1 MAVELY
7 KHNKFAY
14 EQVKSMFQTQQKC
27 CVVHA
32 TGTGKSFIALALVYD
47 FLMENPDSK
56 VMLLA
61 PLNGIGSQIKEHI
74 ATMDLPDGAFN
85 NLQFNLYQ
93 SLVAKTEQE
102 LEQMDFDLL
111 VLDEFHH
118 IGAPE
123 WTKRL
128 EMIINAN
135 PEAKIFGM
143 SATSVRA
150 FGTKHEEDVAETFF
164 EGNVASR
171 YDLAQAI
178 LDGTLPQPNYHCALA
193 VLEGDCA
200 ELERKINNGG
210 ASPEEK
216 QKYQKML
223 TDIRK
228 KIAEGDTSEEIIRN
242 NIKGDG
248 KYIYF
253 CPKGSDISAL
263 QDNIKSML
271 PPEYLGNIE
280 FYQVHSSEQTDKVN
294 ELNANSFYHNKTID
308 GNDAHGKL
316 RIMFAID
323 MYNEG
328 IHVPDIDGVIMG
340 RATKSDITF
349 YQQLGRALAVRKKD
363 DGSDE
368 RVQPP
373 LVIDLMGNLKEI
385 KKLYNRVE
393 TRKNSSE
400 REKKDHTPSDGFGTR
415 DSFDVNFGLDEEIIN
430 LLDTL
435 EELKANVEFTLSF
448 DERLKELYDYL
459 KTNGSLPKWD
469 DNETKFT
476 DGRIMSNWLTQKRM
490 SINKLAEQG
499 NEMAITISNQFR
511 ANPDELFLLHLEEA
525 VAYCKKH
532 GGFPNYDSSDT
543 FSTGTVIYHWSKFNK
558 DKIQQ
563 FAVEGNELAKKL
575 IVYYAPT
582 LDEAFELHI
591 NEMYDFIQANGS
603 LPKKSLNLKF
613 SDGKLMSAWLN
624 KNKKKIA
631 QAGIDGHGKAKV
643 ITEYQQK
650 SSKTNGKSIRTLER
664 IREIIDFYN
673 RTGKLPSDG
682 DKFESGA
689 EMSLWLKA
697 KPNKDAIQELIE
709 QNNPE
714 ALKLIE
720 IQNMFTSDAIFE
732 RKLLE
737 VYDYLRTHTKIPS
750 TGEVKFSDGTDMY
763 AWVLSNK
770 QKLIELSQKDNA
782 MVLEIIDKQYDSNVF
797 SGNYADLYDA
807 RIKELLNFYKENGRM
822 PNSSDKVRLS
832 DGRLMFSWM
841 KDNMGSVQQ
850 KGQDG
855 DELSKIAYELIYRS
869 TDKGRFEIKCSELLK
884 YLSEGKSF
892 PTREDGKFSDG
903 SSMYHFINNKVK
915 KIYESKDE
923 NPIIE
928 RLAQLLLANNPNYF
942 NKVKA
947 FKQAEETFNAGS
959 EFKKLKNSK
968 GVKKSNGK

>member
-7 KHNKFAY
+7 KHNKVAY
-14 EQVKSMFQTQQKC
+14 EQVQSMFESQQKC

-47 FLMENPDSK
+47 FLLENPDSK

-61 PLNGIGSQIKEHI
+61 PLSGIGNQIKEHI
-74 ATMDLPDGAFN
+74 ATMDLPDGAFD
-85 NLQFNLYQ
+85 NLQFNNYQ
-93 SLVAKTEQE
+93 SLITKTDEE
-102 LEQMDFDLL
+102 LEQIDFDLL

-143 SATSVRA
+143 SATSVRS

-210 ASPEEK
+210 ATPEEK
-216 QKYQKML
+216 QKYLKML
-223 TDIRK
+223 TGIRK
-228 KIAEGDTSEEIIRN
+228 KIAEGETSEEIIRN

-263 QDNIKSML
+263 QDNIESML
-271 PPEYLGNIE
+271 PQEYLGNIE

-294 ELNANSFYHNKTID
+294 ELNANNFYHNKTID

-363 DGSDE
+363 DGSNE
-368 RVQPP
+368 RVEPP

-385 KKLYNRVE
+385 KKLYTRVE
-393 TRKNSSE
+393 TRKTTSE
-400 REKKDHTPSDGFGTR
+400 REKKEHTPSDGSVR
-415 DSFDVNFGLDEEIIN
+415 DSFDVNFGLDEEIID

-435 EELKANVEFTLSF
+435 EEIKAKVEFTLGF
-448 DERLKELYDYL
+448 DERLKELYDCFN
-459 KTNGSLPKWD
+459 TNGSLPKWD
-469 DNETKFT
+469 DNDTKFS
-476 DGRIMSNWLTQKRM
+476 DGRIMSNWLTQKRIA
-490 SINKLAEQG
+490 INHLAEQG
-499 NEMAITISNQFR
+499 NEIAIAISNQFR
-511 ANPDELFLLHLEEA
+511 ANPDELFLLYLEEA
-525 VAYCKKH
+525 VAYCKKN
-532 GGFPNYDSSDT
+532 GGFPNFDSSDA
-543 FSTGTVIYHWSKFNK
+543 FSTGTIIYHWSKTNK

-563 FAVEGNELAKKL
+563 FAVEGNESAKKL

-582 LDEAFELHI
+582 LDEAFELHT

-631 QAGIDGHGKAKV
+631 QAGDDGHEKAKL
-643 ITEYQQK
+643 ISEFQQK
-650 SSKTNGKSIRTLER
+650 SSKTKGKSIRTLER
-664 IREIIDFYN
+664 VKEIIDFYN
-673 RTGKLPSDG
+673 KTGKLPSDG
-682 DKFESGA
+682 DRFESGA
-689 EMSLWLKA
+689 DMSAWLKA
-697 KPNKDAIQELIE
+697 KPNKDAMQELID
-709 QNNPE
+709 QNDPD
-714 ALKLIE
+714 ALRLIE

-732 RKLLE
+732 RRLLE
-737 VYDYLRTHTKIPS
+737 VYEYLKTHLKVPS
-750 TGEVKFSDGTDMY
+750 TGELKFSDGADMY

-770 QKLIELSQKDNA
+770 QKIAEQAQNGNEQALD
-782 MVLEIIDKQYDSNVF
+782 IIDKQYDSNVF
-797 SGNYADLYDA
+797 SGTFADAYNT
-807 RIKELLNFYKENGRM
+807 RVVELLNFYKENGRM
-822 PNSSDKVRLS
+822 PKTSDKVRFS

-841 KDNMGSVQQ
+841 KDNMDSIMQ

-869 TDKGRFEIKCSELLK
+869 TDKGRFELKCSELLK
-884 YLSEGKSF
+884 YCSETKSL

-903 SSMYHFINNKVK
+903 SSMFHFVNNMPKR
-915 KIYESKDE
+915 IYENKDE
-923 NPIIE
+923 NPIVE
-928 RLAQLLLANNPNYF
+928 QLAQLLLASNPNYF

-947 FKQAEETFNAGS
+947 FRQAEESFNADS
-959 EFKKLKNSK
+959 EFKKSKTGK

>member
-7 KHNKFAY
+7 KHNKIAY
-14 EQVKSMFQTQQKC
+14 EQVRSMYELQKKC

-32 TGTGKSFIALALVYD
+32 TGTGKSFIALALIYD
-47 FLMENPDSK
+47 FLLENPDSK

-61 PLNGIGSQIKEHI
+61 PLSGIGKQIKEHI
-74 ATMDLPDGAFN
+74 ATMDLPDGVFD
-85 NLQFNLYQ
+85 NLQFNNYQ
-93 SLVAKTEQE
+93 SLITKTEEE
-102 LEQMDFDLL
+102 LEKIDFDLL

-128 EMIINAN
+128 EIIINAN

-178 LDGTLPQPNYHCALA
+178 LDGTLPQPNYRCALA

-210 ASPEEK
+210 ASHEEK

-228 KIAEGDTSEEIIRN
+228 KIAGGETSKEIIRN

-253 CPKGSDISAL
+253 CPKGSNISAL

-271 PPEYLGNIE
+271 PLEYLDNIE

-294 ELNANSFYHNKTID
+294 ELNTNSFYHNKTID

-368 RVQPP
+368 KVQPP

-393 TRKNSSE
+393 MRKNSSE
-400 REKKDHTPSDGFGTR
+400 REKKEHTSSDGFGVR
-415 DSFDVNFGLDEEIIN
+415 ESFDVNFGLDEEIIN
-430 LLDTL
+430 LLNTL

-469 DNETKFT
+469 DKDTKFS
-476 DGRIMSNWLTQKRM
+476 DGRIISNWLTQKRIT
-490 SINKLAEQG
+490 INKMAEQG
-499 NEMAITISNQFR
+499 NEIAIVVSNQFR

-525 VAYCKKH
+525 VTYCKKH
-532 GGFPNYDSSDT
+532 GGFPNYNNPRT
-543 FSTGTVIYHWSKFNK
+543 FSTGTSIYNWSKIYK

-563 FAVEGNELAKKL
+563 FAIEGNELAKKL
-575 IVYYAPT
+575 IVYYTPT

-591 NEMYDFIQANGS
+591 NEMYEYIQTNGC

-613 SDGKLMSAWLN
+613 SDGKLMYAWLN

-631 QAGIDGHGKAKV
+631 QEGFNGHEKAKV
-643 ITEYQQK
+643 ITEFQQK
-650 SSKTNGKSIRTLER
+650 SSRTKGKSIRTLER
-664 IREIIDFYN
+664 IKEIIDFYN
-673 RTGKLPSDG
+673 RTGKLPCEG
-682 DKFESGA
+682 DKFKSGA
-689 EMSLWLKA
+689 DMFQWLKA
-697 KPNKDAIQELIE
+697 KTNKDAIQELVTH
-709 QNNPE
+709 NDPD

-720 IQNMFTSDAIFE
+720 IKKMFTSDAIFDRRLSE
-732 RKLLE
+732 TFE
-737 VYDYLRTHTKIPS
+737 YLKTHLKVPS
-750 TGEVKFSDGTDMY
+750 TGEIKFSDGADMY
-763 AWVLSNK
+763 AWILSNK
-770 QKLIELSQKDNA
+770 QKIIEQSQNGNEQALD
-782 MVLEIIDKQYDSNVF
+782 IINKQYDSNVF
-797 SGNYADLYDA
+797 SGSYSDLYGI

-822 PNSSDKVRLS
+822 PKTSDKVRFS
-832 DGRLMFSWM
+832 DGRVMFSWM
-841 KDNMGSVQQ
+841 KDNMDSIMQ

-869 TDKGRFEIKCSELLK
+869 TDKGRFELKCSELLK
-884 YLSEGKSF
+884 YCSQSESL
-892 PTREDGKFSDG
+892 PTKEYGKFSDG
-903 SSMYHFINNKVK
+903 SSMFHFIRNMAKR
-915 KIYESKDE
+915 IYESKDE
-923 NPIIE
+923 NPIVE
-928 RLAQLLLANNPNYF
+928 QLAKLLLASNPNYF
-942 NKVKA
+942 NNVKV
-947 FKQAEETFNAGS
+947 FKQSEELFNSDS
-959 EFKKLKNSK
+959 EFKKSKNSK